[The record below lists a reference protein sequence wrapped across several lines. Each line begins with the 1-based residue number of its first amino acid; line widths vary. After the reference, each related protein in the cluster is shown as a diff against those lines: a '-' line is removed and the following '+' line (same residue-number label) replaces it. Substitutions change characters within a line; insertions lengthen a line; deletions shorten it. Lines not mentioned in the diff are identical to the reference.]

1 LLDELEWVE
10 VEEEVED
17 EVSVVDEVELVS
29 GAVS

>member
-10 VEEEVED
+10 LEEEVED

>member
-1 LLDELEWVE
+1 LLDELDWVE